1 MRRFFASLFLLF
13 TAVSLVFSE
22 EFEGIAVGR
31 FLSKDVDNTMK
42 IFIKGS
48 KMKMVPEKQ
57 ISGTNGY
64 PIVDFRARKGI
75 FVFVDEKYYMEI
87 PLDVMIKNVEEK
99 PVLLSEG
106 GDEKYLGFNA
116 KKFVYSGKDFRI
128 EALGTGELQIAL
140 NPFIGVQRIGN
151 EGFLVSASAHYL
163 YKSSIAPLKIVVYN
177 PKGERLMSVEIV
189 SIQKQKLSDRE
200 FEVPEGFR
208 RFSEVVKE
216 RMKRGR

>member
-1 MRRFFASLFLLF
+1 MRRFLASLFLLF

-31 FLSKDVDNTMK
+31 FLSKDMDNTVK

-64 PIVDFRARKGI
+64 PIVDFSARRSI
-75 FVFVDEKYYMEI
+75 FVFVDEKYYMEM

-99 PVLLSEG
+99 PILLSEG
-106 GDEKYLGFNA
+106 GDEKYLGFDA
-116 KKFVYSGKDFRI
+116 KRFVYSDKDFRV
-128 EALGTGELQIAL
+128 EAIGTRDLKIAL

-177 PKGERLMSVEIV
+177 QRGERLVNVEIMA
-189 SIQKQKLSDRE
+189 IQKQKLSDRE

-216 RMKRGR
+216 KMKKGR